1 MITKDQII
9 DMAGRAGFGANQ
21 RNTLLVKLEFFAKYV
36 WEAAQAAARKEDCED
51 TEVAE

>member
-21 RNTLLVKLEFFAKYV
+21 RNTLLVKLELFAKYV
-36 WEAAQAAARKEDCED
+36 WSAAQDAARKEDRED
-51 TEVAE
+51 AEVAE